1 MFNTI
6 DMDLGENVPG
16 SAMES
21 FEEIHKK
28 RAYAS
33 MK

>member
-6 DMDLGENVPG
+6 DMKDNAPG

-21 FEEIHKK
+21 FAEVRKK